1 MARISEIRL
10 TGHDKPDALITFK
23 PGANVVSGDSD
34 TGKSYLLRC
43 IDYVFGAEEM
53 TKVIDEA
60 SGYELV
66 WLELRDALDETLTL
80 ERHLT
85 GGDVQA
91 YSIPIEEVL
100 HRRRGTPDDPST
112 EGNVEAPVLEV
123 ETLAWKRQGKS
134 QARDVTSRVFP
145 FFGMPENV
153 RLRSNDKGKTQRLS
167 IRTLLP
173 IFVFDEAMIISEN
186 SPIIG
191 NGFGQTANKRMF
203 SYVLTG
209 TDDSSV
215 IAQERREIAHAEI
228 SAKLALIDDL
238 LEPLQ
243 KKLASTAEQAD
254 EDDSTERVE
263 ATIESLS
270 NLLSEN
276 EEERTS
282 LRAQRREQLELQRRA
297 ESQLIGLDELLERY
311 RLLNER
317 YSSDLQRL
325 DFIAEGA
332 HFFDGL
338 QDSTCPLCGQE
349 MDGTAHKHEGLD
361 APIDADT
368 VYQSARAEAA
378 KIQGLQRDLQAAIH
392 DLNHRKEL
400 RVSERN
406 SATAALTRIDRQLDS
421 VLAPT
426 RARAQSSLD
435 DLVQRRLDLQTKRT
449 DRDEA
454 DRLQT
459 LKDQL
464 TEELPPIDKKQ
475 VWAPIDPT
483 AILKLCRTIE
493 EVLKEWSWPKD
504 VRVEFDEKAYDLR
517 VDGKPRKSHGKGF
530 RAVLNSALAVGVLR
544 YCHEHQQQP
553 PHIVELAYPQNTV
566 KQRDVENHT
575 EGDKADAQ
583 NINQTIEPLF
593 WDSIAKT
600 SPDIQIIILD
610 NKEPGS
616 ELADELNLQ
625 LFAGPTAGPH
635 ERAGFVPHSDVP
647 SV

>member
-544 YCHEHQQQP
+544 YCHEHQK
-553 PHIVELAYPQNTV
+553 PHPQFVVLDSPLTTV
-566 KQRDVENHT
+566 KQRDVEKPS

-635 ERAGFVPHSDVP
+635 ERAGFIPPSDVP

>member
-186 SPIIG
+186 SRILGI
-191 NGFGQTANKRMF
+191 GFGQSANKRMF

-349 MDGTAHKHEGLD
+349 MDGTAHEHEGLD

-493 EVLKEWSWPKD
+493 EVLREWSWPKD

-544 YCHEHQQQP
+544 YCHEHQK
-553 PHIVELAYPQNTV
+553 PHPQFVVLDSPLTTV
-566 KQRDVENHT
+566 KQRDVEKPS

-635 ERAGFVPHSDVP
+635 ERAGFIPPSDVP

>member
-91 YSIPIEEVL
+91 YSITLEAVL
-100 HRRRGTPDDPST
+100 HRRRGNHEAPST
-112 EGNVEAPVLEV
+112 EGKIEAPVQEV
-123 ETLAWKRQGKS
+123 ATSAWKRQGKS

-544 YCHEHQQQP
+544 YCHEHQK
-553 PHIVELAYPQNTV
+553 PHPQFVVLDSPLTTV
-566 KQRDVENHT
+566 KQRDVEKPS

-635 ERAGFVPHSDVP
+635 ERAGFIPPSDVP